1 MAHHVFPFLVGI
13 LLSTFWTFVLGTIE
27 IFDSDMGLAAIY
39 YAFGGLIKE
48 STSTTQAV
56 LIAFLLVSVFQIYLW
71 ICAVSLYRDLLEIEQ
86 NPQKPTRT
94 TV

>member
-13 LLSTFWTFVLGTIE
+13 LLSTFWTFVLGLIE

-39 YAFGGLIKE
+39 YAFGGLL
-48 STSTTQAV
+48 
-56 LIAFLLVSVFQIYLW
+56 LILLALAAISHFPSLLVLQIYLW
-71 ICAVSLYRDLLEIEQ
+71 VCSVSLYRDLLEIEQ